1 MPRNFSSAWHTGFAF
16 VVVAVLIFAWS
27 PSVAAQTANTGA
39 LTGTVTDVSGAVIPN
54 VTVTATSV
62 DTGLARTAM
71 TAADGTYNI
80 GLLVP
85 GNYRVKFEASGFKP
99 VEIPSAKVT
108 VTETAVLDRTLEVG
122 TQTQTV
128 TVEGEVE
135 TIQTTSSA
143 LGTVANTRTMTELPL
158 NTRNFTNLLAMSAG
172 ANSSVQDASQIGK
185 GGSFIA
191 VNGGGFGQNTY
202 LQDGVDV
209 DDWFSF
215 NTGAEGLSGGSFP
228 IPNPDAIAEFKIQ
241 TSSYDAGYGR
251 NPGANVNVVT
261 KSGTNSFHGAAF
273 EFFRNTSLNANNWFF
288 NFNGLPKPV
297 LNSNQYGGVLGGPI
311 KKDKLFF
318 FASYQETDQKNG
330 LSGFGSSSVTLPP
343 VPVGNRGTCPAG
355 WVNITECDT
364 AAQAFVPAL
373 AAAVCPGNHPGD
385 NKYTTNV
392 GTSVQVSCNAPGT
405 NGLFNMNPVAIS
417 ILQLQLPGGGGY
429 LIPSPGTLNPA
440 RANTFLPWTFSD
452 PASFHDHNFMGNWDY
467 VINSRHT
474 LTGRYLYEA
483 DPIKA
488 PFAVQN
494 STQVQSFLPGQ
505 PVETTHQ
512 DHAATLRLT
521 SVLTNSVVNQAYVA
535 YQRFNSVAP
544 ITTPFTNSQ
553 VGIADLNPGE
563 DYMSFFTL
571 TNLFQFGQQ
580 YQYGLN
586 NPTNQYQAGD
596 QVSWTRGK
604 HTLRTGFG
612 YERVQTRTYFP
623 GHGVGNPTF
632 PKFADFLIGRA
643 GGCGST
649 PQEPT
654 LANRAGCNGSA
665 SSNLNSVGTFTT
677 LNSSFSGYF
686 RVLDLN
692 WFVQDDVKIN
702 SRLTL
707 NLGVRWEYDG
717 YVTEKHGLQ
726 SNIWPSLVAAAP
738 VPGSTPQTGTLTG
751 LVVPANYQGSAVPG
765 LFVNTNNSVNQN
777 GAPKDDFA
785 PRIGFAW
792 QPTRSSKW
800 VLRGGAGFF
809 YDVMPGVTLLNTL
822 EVTTP
827 ALLAPVINGLT
838 TASLANPWQ
847 LSQGTIAGP
856 AGTAGFAPRWVD
868 TSVPVPGV
876 CPNPSVASPCS
887 SNLSQNAIQQDM
899 RVPLT
904 YEWNLNTQYEFLPN
918 WVLELGYVGSHGIHQ
933 AAVSRATLQG
943 QAGTQPYN
951 LASLAGDPNCVGCS
965 IYGVTTNTVANVPL
979 RVPELGVS
987 AQNNEIATLGA
998 YKFNSLQVTVRK
1010 QFSKGFQVQ
1019 AAYTWSRAFIALPF
1033 GINTYPYLVEAYEPN
1048 NNYHPNRFVLN
1059 YVWNLPF
1066 GHPKGWMGVVA
1077 DGWSV
1082 SGVTTIQDGVPLT
1095 IEDTGGSI
1103 FLGGQGVGSVSAFS
1117 STAQI
1122 CPGKSYSDLLT
1133 SGSLQDRVTSALLG
1147 TGPGYLNGKAQ
1158 GVLCALPAIG
1168 NGTGFGNTGGGAV
1181 LGPPQSNWDMSI
1193 AKNFT
1198 VREGQNLQF
1207 RSEFFNTFNHPQFAI
1222 PNTLVSSTTYGQ
1234 ISNTSVNPR
1243 IIQLALKYTF

>member
-1 MPRNFSSAWHTGFAF
+1 MHRDFSCAWRSAIAWLF
-16 VVVAVLIFAWS
+16 LIALLLVS
-27 PSVAAQTANTGA
+27 NSSLQAQTPGTGA
-39 LTGTVTDVSGAVIPN
+39 LTGTVTDSSGAVIPN
-54 VTVTATSV
+54 VKITATSV
-62 DTGLARTAM
+62 DTGQSRTA
-71 TAADGTYNI
+71 TTGPDGTYKI
-80 GLLVP
+80 GLLPP
-85 GNYRVKFEASGFKP
+85 GNYRVTFEASGFKP
-99 VEIPSAKVT
+99 VEIPSAAVN
-108 VTETAVLDRTLEVG
+108 VTETEVLDRALEVG
-122 TQTQTV
+122 AQTQTV

-143 LGTVANTRTMTELPL
+143 LGTVATTRTMTELPL

-261 KSGTNSFHGAAF
+261 KGGTNNFHGAAF
-273 EFFRNTSLNANNWFF
+273 EFFRNTALNANNWFF
-288 NFNGLPKPV
+288 NFNGLQKPV
-297 LNSNQYGGVLGGPI
+297 LNSNQYGGVFGGPV

-330 LSGFGSSSVTLPP
+330 LTGFGSSNATLPP
-343 VPVGNRGTCPAG
+343 VPIGNRGTCPTG
-355 WVNITECDT
+355 WTTISQCDA
-364 AAQAFVPAL
+364 AAQTFVPSL

-385 NKYTTNV
+385 NKYITNV
-392 GTSVQVSCNAPGT
+392 AASVQVQCSAAGT
-405 NGLFNMNPVAIS
+405 NGLFNMNPVAIN
-417 ILQLQLPGGGGY
+417 ILQLKLANGDY

-452 PASFHDHNFMGNWDY
+452 PATFHDHNFMGNWDY
-467 VINSRHT
+467 VINSKHT
-474 LTGRYLYEA
+474 LTGRYIYEA
-483 DPIKA
+483 DPIQA

-505 PVETTHQ
+505 PVQTTHQ

-521 SVLTNSVVNQAYVA
+521 SVLTNNLVNQGYVA

-544 ITTPFTNSQ
+544 ITVPFTNSQ
-553 VGIADLNPGE
+553 VGVADLNPGE
-563 DYMSFFTL
+563 DFMSFFTL
-571 TNLFQFGQQ
+571 TGLFQFGQQ

-596 QVSWTRGK
+596 QISWTRGR
-604 HTLRTGFG
+604 HTLRFGFG
-612 YERVQTRTYFP
+612 AEQVQTRTDFP

-643 GGCGST
+643 GGCGAAAV
-649 PQEPT
+649 PT
-654 LANRAGCNGSA
+654 TINPAGCNGSS

-677 LNSSFSGYF
+677 LNSAFAGYF

-692 WFVQDDVKIN
+692 GFVQDDLKIN

-726 SNIWPSLVAAAP
+726 SNIWPSLVANTAL
-738 VPGSTPQTGTLTG
+738 PGSTPQTGSLAG
-751 LVVPANYQGSAVPG
+751 FVVPGNYNGPIPAG
-765 LFVNTNNSVNQN
+765 LTVNGNNSVNQN

-792 QPTRSSKW
+792 EPTGNTRW
-800 VLRGGAGFF
+800 VLRGGAGYF
-809 YDVMPGVTLLNTL
+809 YDVMPGVTLLNVL
-822 EVTTP
+822 EVTSP
-827 ALLAPVINGLT
+827 ALLPPVISGLT
-838 TASLANPWQ
+838 SASLANPWQ
-847 LSQGTIAGP
+847 IPQGIIPGL
-856 AGTAGFAPRWVD
+856 AGTAGFSPRWVNLGD
-868 TSVPVPGV
+868 RVSTGIT
-876 CPNPSVASPCS
+876 S
-887 SNLSQNAIQQDM
+887 SNLSQNAIQQDIG
-899 RVPLT
+899 VPLT

-918 WVLELGYVGSHGIHQ
+918 WVLELGYVGSHGIRQ
-933 AAVSRATLQG
+933 ASVSRATLQG

-951 LASLAGDPNCVGCS
+951 LAQLAGPNCASCALT
-965 IYGVTTNTVANVPL
+965 GVTTNTVTNVPL

-987 AQNNEIATLGA
+987 AQNNEIATLGS

-1010 QFSKGFQVQ
+1010 QFSKGFQLQ

-1033 GINTYPYLVEAYEPN
+1033 GINTAPYLVENYEPN
-1048 NNYHPNRFVLN
+1048 NNYHPNRLVLN
-1059 YVWNLPF
+1059 YVWNLPL
-1066 GHPKGWMGVVA
+1066 GHAQGWKGALV

-1103 FLGGQGVGSVSAFS
+1103 FLGGQGVGSVSGFS

-1122 CPGKSYSDLLT
+1122 CPGKTYADLLT
-1133 SGSLQDRVTSALLG
+1133 SGSIQDRVTSGL
-1147 TGPGYLNGKAQ
+1147 TQGPGYLNGKTQ
-1158 GVLCALPAIG
+1158 GVLCALPTIG
-1168 NGTGFGNTGGGAV
+1168 ATPGVAGTGGSGFGNMGGGVV
-1181 LGPPQSNWDMSI
+1181 LGPPQSNWDMSL
-1193 AKNFT
+1193 AKNFA
-1198 VREGQNLQF
+1198 VRERQTLQF
-1207 RSEFFNTFNHPQFAI
+1207 RAEFFNTFNHPQFAI

-1234 ISNTSVNPR
+1234 ISSTSVNPR
-1243 IIQLALKYTF
+1243 IIQLALKFSF